1 MYAYK
6 TAVAVKK
13 LGYKNIKIYNGGI
26 KDWSKS
32 GFPLIRKAPLPD
44 HKAKFITTERL
55 ASLLV
60 EKAMWGCKNEQGNPV
75 LVLLDLRNEPVLSE
89 QHSTEESNI
98 YKERLL
104 SIDTPCPTISHLF
117 DDFLNSEVRRHIPT
131 DVRVVT
137 ITETGNRDA
146 QIQAF
151 FAKYGYENIESLEFG
166 MRGWIKGM
174 HPVISLQGK

>member
-13 LGYKNIKIYNGGI
+13 IGYRNIKIYNGGI
-26 KDWSKS
+26 KDWAKS
-32 GFPLIRKAPLPD
+32 GMPLTRKYPLPD
-44 HKAKFITTERL
+44 HTPRYISTEGL
-55 ASLLV
+55 ASLLAD
-60 EKAMWGCKNEQGNPV
+60 EAARGCKNEQGAAT
-75 LVLLDLRNEPVLSE
+75 LVLFDLRNEPVLSE
-89 QHSTEESNI
+89 QQTVKEINT

-104 SIDTPCPTISHLF
+104 TIDTPCPTITHLF
-117 DDFLNSEVRRHIPT
+117 DDCLTPEVRGDIPT

-151 FAKYGYENIESLEFG
+151 FAKFGYQNFESLEFG

-174 HPVISLQGK
+174 HPVKSLQGQ